1 MSLKLLY
8 NSDDLP
14 ADLKLLIRVLCR
26 TWSARLSSAR
36 HVIDEDGK
44 VVAVAEAI
52 PSLALQLPFLSVSES
67 MGNHDSQI
75 VDAGS
80 VN

>member
-1 MSLKLLY
+1 
-8 NSDDLP
+8 
-14 ADLKLLIRVLCR
+14 
-26 TWSARLSSAR
+26 LSE
-36 HVIDEDGK
+36 ID
-44 VVAVAEAI
+44 
-52 PSLALQLPFLSVSES
+52 SLALQLPFLSVSES